1 MKKIVLALA
10 AIASIAIMSSCQK
23 KCSCDITVLGVTTN
37 YEYSRQELEDK
48 YNVTVKKCSDM
59 NQEILGQ
66 TIKCTNTL

>member
-10 AIASIAIMSSCQK
+10 AIASIAIMSSCEK
-23 KCSCDITVLGVTTN
+23 KCSCDVTVLGVTTN

-48 YNVTVKKCSDM
+48 YNVTIKKCSDM

-66 TIKCTNTL
+66 TVKCTNTL

>member
-10 AIASIAIMSSCQK
+10 AIASIAIMSSCEK
-23 KCSCDITVLGVTTN
+23 KCSCDVTVLGVTTN

-59 NQEILGQ
+59 NTEVLGQ